1 MTSPSINET
10 AASMLGFLTLGPMTG
25 WDLNELARISV
36 GNFWNVTRSQ
46 VYRELKALE
55 EAGLVRGEDIGER
68 SKRRYEIT
76 EPGRGAFADWLRT
89 PPGPAVTRDPFLVRV
104 FFGDALDPD
113 EFDALVSAARQQR
126 LAVLE
131 RYRSVLADAESL
143 SPFAAATTRYG
154 IAVEEAILAWFDAEP
169 WRSHSTGR

>member
-1 MTSPSINET
+1 MTSPLINET

-25 WDLNELARISV
+25 WDLNELARMSV

-55 EAGLVRGEDIGER
+55 EADLVRGEDVGER

-76 EPGRGAFADWLRT
+76 ATGRRAFADWLRT
-89 PPGPAVTRDPFLVRV
+89 PAGPAVTRDPFLVRV
-104 FFGDALDPD
+104 FFGDALQPD
-113 EFDALVSAARQQR
+113 EFDALVSDARQR
-126 LAVLE
+126 KVALLE

-143 SPFAAATTRYG
+143 SPFAAATARYG

-169 WRSHSTGR
+169 WRTRRKRR